1 MYNLERAM
9 NKEIQ
14 TYDEK
19 LQRAIAV
26 IKEAILQ
33 GQYEACKGVNRIQLA
48 VYFGIGKYIY
58 ISIHERAFGV
68 QAPLTSSAINCVEN
82 CQD

>member
-1 MYNLERAM
+1 M

-19 LQRAIAV
+19 LQRAVAV

-33 GQYEACKGVNRIQLA
+33 GQYEACNMRKFYENWDLLDSNSASALA
-48 VYFGIGKYIY
+48 ELPRVTVIPRFI
-58 ISIHERAFGV
+58 ISLVMRRLPI
-68 QAPLTSSAINCVEN
+68 
-82 CQD
+82 